1 MFDYVINEGKK
12 KFETFESNLSCLKS
26 EIDNLQLKH
35 PNPMTS
41 DDVISNDSPGY
52 DPEIP
57 NLSISS
63 QISKCVID
71 RFKRSDIVIM
81 FNLNKHVNKVEDD
94 KLVESLILF
103 IIG

>member
-1 MFDYVINEGKK
+1 
-12 KFETFESNLSCLKS
+12 
-26 EIDNLQLKH
+26 
-35 PNPMTS
+35 MTS